1 MATLVMVVIMV
12 VMLIEKKKIIIIMVM
27 MVKLMLLTMMSI
39 LTVVMMV
46 VMMTTVTTNS
56 ELHTLRAIASLASPQ
71 RPMKAQRSRAMPPPA
86 CWQSRPTTGLRV
98 YGLGPTLFVVL
109 V

>member
-1 MATLVMVVIMV
+1 MV
-12 VMLIEKKKIIIIMVM
+12 VMLIEKKKIIIMVM